1 MESVAALNGWM
12 LAATLV
18 FAVLTGIMVFLTVGK
33 SKNLVSGLSEELQ
46 TSRKRIKSLEKTAEE
61 IRREL
66 LQTQQHQDIN
76 QLKLKTSKSS
86 AKELTQALLDARK
99 RMEIAE
105 AAIKAH
111 QEQEKQKKKNAEE
124 SGTSEY
130 LDLEQKDEDAEESE
144 TSEYLDLELEPE
156 GGLSQ
161 SQREQLID
169 LLDPGPKGNVDI
181 FCVMDDETSEMAARQ
196 LEEILTADGWKTN
209 GVAQSAFSN
218 PPKGFVLAVNSKE
231 TAPSYASFLQR
242 VFSTIGI
249 DVSAKMDNK
258 YREWSLTIIVGTI
271 DG

>member
-46 TSRKRIKSLEKTAEE
+46 TSRKRIKSLEKAAEE

-111 QEQEKQKKKNAEE
+111 QEQEKQEK
-124 SGTSEY
+124 
-130 LDLEQKDEDAEESE
+130 EDADESE
-144 TSEYLDLELEPE
+144 TTEYLDLELEPE

>member
-1 MESVAALNGWM
+1 MLSWWTNMEPVAALNGWM
-12 LAATLV
+12 LTATLV
-18 FAVLTGIMVFLTVGK
+18 FAALTGIMVFLTVGK
-33 SKNLVSGLSEELQ
+33 SKKLISGLSEDLKNLHQ
-46 TSRKRIKSLEKTAEE
+46 RNKSLEKTAEE

-76 QLKLKTSKSS
+76 QLKLKSSKSS

-111 QEQEKQKKKNAEE
+111 REQEKNN
-124 SGTSEY
+124 SDT
-130 LDLEQKDEDAEESE
+130 LE
-144 TSEYLDLELEPE
+144 TTEYLDLELEPE
-156 GGLSQ
+156 GGLSE

-181 FCVMDDETSEMAARQ
+181 FCVMDDEMSEMTANQ
-196 LEEILTADGWKTN
+196 LEEVLTADGWKTN
-209 GVAQSAFSN
+209 GVAQSAFAN
-218 PPKGFVLAVNSKE
+218 PPKGLVLTVNSKE

-249 DVSAKMDNK
+249 EVSAKIDNK

>member
-1 MESVAALNGWM
+1 MESVAALNEWM
-12 LAATLV
+12 LMATLV

-33 SKNLVSGLSEELQ
+33 SKNLVSGLSEELE

-111 QEQEKQKKKNAEE
+111 QEQEKNNGGQ
-124 SGTSEY
+124 
-130 LDLEQKDEDAEESE
+130 LETA
-144 TSEYLDLELEPE
+144 EYLDLELEPE
-156 GGLSQ
+156 GGLSE

-181 FCVMDDETSEMAARQ
+181 FCVMDDETSEMTARQ

-218 PPKGFVLAVNSKE
+218 PPKGLVLAVNSKE

-249 DVSAKMDNK
+249 EVSAKMDNK

>member
-1 MESVAALNGWM
+1 MLSWWTNMESVAALNEWM
-12 LAATLV
+12 LMATLV

-33 SKNLVSGLSEELQ
+33 SKNLVSGLSEELE

-111 QEQEKQKKKNAEE
+111 QEQEKNNGGQ
-124 SGTSEY
+124 
-130 LDLEQKDEDAEESE
+130 LETA
-144 TSEYLDLELEPE
+144 EYLDLELEPE
-156 GGLSQ
+156 GGLSE

-181 FCVMDDETSEMAARQ
+181 FCVMDDETSEMTARQ

-218 PPKGFVLAVNSKE
+218 PPKGLVLAVNSKE

-249 DVSAKMDNK
+249 EVSAKMDNK

>member
-46 TSRKRIKSLEKTAEE
+46 TSRKRIKSLEKAAEE

-111 QEQEKQKKKNAEE
+111 QEQEKQDKK
-124 SGTSEY
+124 
-130 LDLEQKDEDAEESE
+130 DADESE
-144 TSEYLDLELEPE
+144 TTEYLDLELEPE

-181 FCVMDDETSEMAARQ
+181 FCVMDDEMSEMAARQ
-196 LEEILTADGWKTN
+196 LEDILTADGWKTN

>member
-1 MESVAALNGWM
+1 MESVAALSGWM
-12 LAATLV
+12 LTATLV
-18 FAVLTGIMVFLTVGK
+18 FAVLTGVMVFLTVGK
-33 SKNLVSGLSEELQ
+33 SKNLVSGLSEDLE
-46 TSRKRIKSLEKTAEE
+46 TSHKRIKSLEKTAEA

-111 QEQEKQKKKNAEE
+111 QEQEEKN
-124 SGTSEY
+124 G
-130 LDLEQKDEDAEESE
+130 DESE
-144 TSEYLDLELEPE
+144 TTEYLDLELEPE
-156 GGLSQ
+156 GGLSEN
-161 SQREQLID
+161 QREQLID

-181 FCVMDDETSEMAARQ
+181 FCLMDDEMSEMTAKQ
-196 LEEILTADGWKTN
+196 LEEVLTADGWKTN

-218 PPKGFVLAVNSKE
+218 PPKGLMLAVNSKE

-249 DVSAKMDNK
+249 EVSAKMDNK
-258 YREWSLTIIVGTI
+258 YREWSLTIIVGSI
-271 DG
+271 DS

>member
-12 LAATLV
+12 LSATLV
-18 FAVLTGIMVFLTVGK
+18 FAVLTGIMVFLTAGK
-33 SKNLVSGLSEELQ
+33 SKNLVNGLSEELQ
-46 TSRKRIKSLEKTAEE
+46 TARKRIKALEKTAEE

-111 QEQEKQKKKNAEE
+111 REQEK
-124 SGTSEY
+124 
-130 LDLEQKDEDAEESE
+130 KDGDESE
-144 TSEYLDLELEPE
+144 TPEYLDLELEPE
-156 GGLSQ
+156 GGLSEN
-161 SQREQLID
+161 QREQLID

-181 FCVMDDETSEMAARQ
+181 FCVMDDEMSEMTARQ
-196 LEEILTADGWKTN
+196 LDEVLTADGWKTN
-209 GVAQSAFSN
+209 GVAQSAYSN
-218 PPKGFVLAVNSKE
+218 PPKGLVLVVNSKE

-249 DVSAKMDNK
+249 EVSAKMDNK
-258 YREWSLTIIVGTI
+258 YREWSLTIIVGAI